1 MDQGFTWLPL
11 PVRDALGSA
20 KANTSIYLVGG
31 AVRDVILG
39 VKCRDY
45 DFAMEVQT
53 RQVARKV
60 SDLLGGD
67 FYPLDEQRG
76 MMRVLWYPDA
86 RDVVTL
92 DFATF
97 QGGSLEADL
106 QNRDFTINA
115 MAVDLLDPAKVIDPL
130 MGAQDLKDK
139 LLRRCRQGSILDDPV
154 RAMRAVRIAV
164 QLELQIEKQTAG
176 EIREAESQIR
186 RISPER
192 IRDELFR
199 LMGGQRVST
208 AIRLLDQFGL
218 LQEILPEVSSE
229 KGVEQSKPHTMDV
242 FEHSLAAISRLEE
255 ILSLII
261 RPPGAEPLSNLTA
274 AQAYSLVASYR
285 EKLRDHYFDRI
296 TEERSRQ
303 AVFHFAALFHDTG
316 KPLTAKKD
324 AEGVIHNYG
333 HETSGA
339 ELAVHRAQALA
350 CSNREVDIIEKIVK
364 NHMRPNLLR
373 KSSKI
378 ATPKAVYRY
387 FRDCGEEGVDICIFS
402 LADMLAKQAG
412 APEQSEWLD
421 LLEINRQLLDAWYN
435 HRDEKITP
443 PRLLDGNDL
452 MEVLGIP
459 PGPEVGR
466 VLEAITEAQVEGRVR
481 TREDAI
487 EFVRRFI
494 S

>member
-11 PVRDALGSA
+11 PVRDALGSV

-45 DFAMEVQT
+45 DFAMGEQT
-53 RQVARKV
+53 KQVARKV

-130 MGAQDLKDK
+130 MGVQDLKDK
-139 LLRRCRQGSILDDPV
+139 VLRRCRQGSILDDPV

-199 LMGGQRVST
+199 LLGGQRVST

-218 LQEILPEVSSE
+218 VAGNPAGGFLG
-229 KGVEQSKPHTMDV
+229 KRGG
-242 FEHSLAAISRLEE
+242 AIQ
-255 ILSLII
+255 
-261 RPPGAEPLSNLTA
+261 T
-274 AQAYSLVASYR
+274 
-285 EKLRDHYFDRI
+285 
-296 TEERSRQ
+296 T
-303 AVFHFAALFHDTG
+303 HDG
-316 KPLTAKKD
+316 CF
-324 AEGVIHNYG
+324 
-333 HETSGA
+333 
-339 ELAVHRAQALA
+339 RAQ
-350 CSNREVDIIEKIVK
+350 S
-364 NHMRPNLLR
+364 
-373 KSSKI
+373 
-378 ATPKAVYRY
+378 
-387 FRDCGEEGVDICIFS
+387 
-402 LADMLAKQAG
+402 
-412 APEQSEWLD
+412 
-421 LLEINRQLLDAWYN
+421 
-435 HRDEKITP
+435 
-443 PRLLDGNDL
+443 GNNFT
-452 MEVLGIP
+452 
-459 PGPEVGR
+459 
-466 VLEAITEAQVEGRVR
+466 A
-481 TREDAI
+481 
-487 EFVRRFI
+487 
-494 S
+494 